1 MLIIDSHTHL
11 MTLDTE
17 RYPLAYPSS
26 SYQPAFE
33 GSAEALHEQ
42 MQVARASRSLFQR
55 VFTAGIMAT
64 HLINR

>member
-17 RYPLAYPSS
+17 RYPLADPSS

-33 GSAEALHEQ
+33 GSAEALHE
-42 MQVARASRSLFQR
+42 
-55 VFTAGIMAT
+55 
-64 HLINR
+64 